1 MKQNIINFCHSIGLD
16 TVGMISCRRFDELQ
30 DFLMNRQK
38 NNIQNEFEENDIEKR
53 INPMHYMEDAKTII
67 SIAFPYYDGGDTSE
81 NGFSIYTKR
90 YDYHRVVRN
99 YLDKI
104 CAYIESLGGKA
115 IPMVDSNTLPER
127 DIAYLAL
134 QAKEKLNRNGAVE
147 PSVEMISNEIHVP
160 IKDVA
165 CALEAISEPI
175 SLYETVYHDDDDSAL
190 IMDQL
195 KDTTTED
202 AWVEQRMLKDALENI
217 GERERQILF
226 LRYFCGKTQI
236 EISNEIG
243 ISQAQVSRLEKS
255 AISQIRNITA

>member
-1 MKQNIINFCHSIGLD
+1 M
-16 TVGMISCRRFDELQ
+16 
-30 DFLMNRQK
+30 
-38 NNIQNEFEENDIEKR
+38 
-53 INPMHYMEDAKTII
+53 
-67 SIAFPYYDGGDTSE
+67 
-81 NGFSIYTKR
+81 
-90 YDYHRVVRN
+90 
-99 YLDKI
+99 
-104 CAYIESLGGKA
+104 
-115 IPMVDSNTLPER
+115 
-127 DIAYLAL
+127 
-134 QAKEKLNRNGAVE
+134 
-147 PSVEMISNEIHVP
+147 
-160 IKDVA
+160 A

>member
-1 MKQNIINFCHSIGLD
+1 MIENENFAPL
-16 TVGMISCRRFDELQ
+16 TQDETRDLLARAKTG
-30 DFLMNRQK
+30 D
-38 NNIQNEFEENDIEKR
+38 
-53 INPMHYMEDAKTII
+53 EDAK
-67 SIAFPYYDGGDTSE
+67 SRLVAGNFPLIKSVLKRFQFKGVEYDDLYQLGCV
-81 NGFSIYTKR
+81 GF
-90 YDYHRVVRN
+90 
-99 YLDKI
+99 L
-104 CAYIESLGGKA
+104 KA
-115 IPMVDSNTLPER
+115 IKNFDEQFGVKFSTYAVPMIIGEIRRFLRDNNSLKISRSLR

-175 SLYETVYHDDDDSAL
+175 SIYETVYHDDDDSAL